1 MSHPAEHAE
10 HTGSFLP
17 HGYCFEWRPDI
28 LWLNVIS
35 DIVIATAYFSIP
47 VLLALYL
54 KKRPDLQFRGL
65 FFLFALF
72 IFFCG
77 VTHLFSI
84 FVIWNPQYGIH
95 GLLKAATAIVS
106 LITAIVLAKN
116 FDKAL
121 RIPTR
126 AELENAIKESETQRF
141 RSEQLEL
148 EKKSEAIFKFATELI
163 PKGLLVIDKEQRIVL
178 SNEALDQTFGYDAG
192 ELVGKS
198 LSTLLDISEDHH
210 SSLVQK
216 YMNSPSNAHRMAA
229 GRLVRGKR
237 KDGGLVDIQI
247 SLSVHEYGGEK
258 HAFAV
263 ISDVGSFI
271 NEEQQYSELSG
282 RIIRAIEASNDGV
295 WEWNIQ
301 SGKVWYSPR
310 LLEMIGQ
317 GGQPA
322 AEFGMWKNHIH
333 PEDWPKVEQALE
345 NHLEGAGDY
354 DISYRGLCEN
364 GNYQWFHTRGNTI
377 FDADQKPLLM
387 SGTLTN
393 INHVKE
399 LEDKLRSKTDFLN
412 EVLERSLTGLYIFDL
427 SLQKNIYINAE
438 YTALTGYTLPELEAR
453 QKDPNLLPLF
463 HPDDAEAI
471 SQHFKDVIDNKNNGD
486 EGVGIEY
493 RFLHKDGRW
502 RWFYSRDSIYAYDE
516 QGKPKEMLGAFFDIT
531 ALKEREAEIRKL
543 ARNYS
548 TTFEQA
554 GLGIAHVSLHGNF
567 IKTNKKLR
575 QIFGYEEN
583 EFKGLSFA
591 DVTYKEDIS
600 KGVEAIE
607 KFKAGEI
614 SLFDIEKRYI
624 RKDGEVFWA
633 HLTTTLVDVIEDESP
648 FYISIIEDISQ
659 RKEMES
665 SLSESNAALERFAYS
680 ASHDLQEPLRKI
692 NAFSDLLEQRLI
704 GQIDDPEARFQLNRI
719 TESASRMSEMID
731 NLLELSRASRAE
743 LAFSPCK
750 FSSLLA
756 QAKADIQ
763 DRLNSENI
771 DISLEGDITLKVD
784 MTTFVQI
791 LQNLIANSINYK
803 HADRQQA
810 IEIAIES
817 LSNKGRIIY
826 RDYGKGIDDD
836 QLEEIFEPFR
846 RLVGREIPGTGMGL
860 AICRQL
866 VKAHGGRIWAEQPE
880 DGVGVKFIIEVPCV
894 PE

>member
-54 KKRPDLQFRGL
+54 KKRPDIQFRGL
-65 FFLFALF
+65 FLLFALF

-126 AELENAIKESETQRF
+126 VDLERAIKESQTQRF

-148 EKKSEAIFKFATELI
+148 EKKSEAIFKFTTELI
-163 PKGLLVIDKEQRIVL
+163 PTGLIVIGTDQRIVM
-178 SNEALDQTFGYDAG
+178 SNAALDTTFGYETG
-192 ELVGKS
+192 ELQGMP
-198 LSTLLDISEDHH
+198 LSTLVEISDDHH

-216 YMNSPSNAHRMAA
+216 YMSNPTHAHRMAA

-237 KDGGLVDIQI
+237 KDGSLVDIQI
-247 SLSVHEYGGEK
+247 SLSVHEYAGEK

-263 ISDVGSFI
+263 VSDVGSFI

-301 SGKVWYSPR
+301 SNQVWYSPR

-317 GGQPA
+317 GGQTKG
-322 AEFGMWKNHIH
+322 EFEMWQSHIH
-333 PEDWPKVEQALE
+333 PEDWPIIENALKQ
-345 NHLEGAGDY
+345 HLEQGADY
-354 DISYRGLCEN
+354 DISYRGICQN

-377 FDADQKPLLM
+377 FDAEQKPLLM

-412 EVLERSLTGLYIFDL
+412 EVLERSLTGLYIFDIAR
-427 SLQKNIYINAE
+427 QKNIYINAE
-438 YTALTGYTLPELEAR
+438 YTTLTGYTLEELDQR
-453 QKDPNLLPLF
+453 QNRTNLMPFF
-463 HPDDAEAI
+463 HPDDMEAI
-471 SQHFKDVIDNKNNGD
+471 NQHFADVISNKDKGD

-493 RFLHKDGRW
+493 RFLHKDGNW
-502 RWFYSRDSIYAYDE
+502 RWFYSRDSIYAYDDE
-516 QGKPKEMLGAFFDIT
+516 GNPKEMLGAFFDIT
-531 ALKEREAEIRKL
+531 ALKERESEIRKL
-543 ARNYS
+543 ARDYS

-554 GLGIAHVSLHGNF
+554 GLGIAHVSVDGKF
-567 IKTNKKLR
+567 IKANKKLQ
-575 QIFGYEEN
+575 QIFGYEQDEIV
-583 EFKGLSFA
+583 GRPFA
-591 DVTYKEDIS
+591 DVTYEEDLTKS
-600 KGVEAIE
+600 LEAL
-607 KFKAGEI
+607 KQFKAGEI
-614 SLFDIEKRYI
+614 SVFDIEKRYI
-624 RKDGEVFWA
+624 RKNGELFWA

-665 SLSESNAALERFAYS
+665 NLSESNAALERFAYS

-692 NAFSDLLEQRLI
+692 NAFSDLLEQRLV
-704 GQIDDPEARFQLNRI
+704 GQLEDPEARFQLNRI

-731 NLLELSRASRAE
+731 NLLELSRASRAD
-743 LAFSPCK
+743 LAFSPCD
-750 FSSLLA
+750 FSELLA
-756 QAKADIQ
+756 QAKIDLD
-763 DRLNSENI
+763 DRLKEEGI
-771 DISLEGDITLKVD
+771 TVSLEGDATLKVD
-784 MTTFVQI
+784 EATFVQI
-791 LQNLIANSINYK
+791 LRNLIANSINYRHK
-803 HADRQQA
+803 DRQQA
-810 IEIAIES
+810 IDIAIERLGS
-817 LSNKGRIIY
+817 KARIVY

-880 DGVGVKFIIEVPCV
+880 DRQGVKFIIEVPSA
-894 PE
+894 